1 VKRQEIL
8 LLWEHHHGVLSPVL
22 RESFL
27 RRTQLDVIIEYP
39 DKEIARC
46 LPINPKLNVLIDNL
60 RRGLIERFL
69 KEDEVPEPPDAGED
83 SEPPDAGEQHMEGP
97 YDGRTDY
104 YGFTDDEDDEDTS
117 DTKGDL
123 EDFSGPDFSGL
134 NQFGRILKDSE

>member
-1 VKRQEIL
+1 MKRQDVL

-27 RRTQLDVIIEYP
+27 HRTQLDVIIEYP

-46 LPINPKLNVLIDNL
+46 LPFNPKLNVLIDNL

-69 KEDEVPEPPDAGED
+69 KEDEVPEP
-83 SEPPDAGEQHMEGP
+83 SYAGEQHMEGP

-104 YGFTDDEDDEDTS
+104 YGFTDNEDDEDTS

-123 EDFSGPDFSGL
+123 EDFSGPDFSGPDFSGL
-134 NQFGRILKDSE
+134 NRFGRILKDSE